1 MPKSLIIFTET
12 YAKAEKRLKK
22 SFLTNAISSTDVDD
36 TVVVQED
43 VPQVLTEADVATIL
57 GDIPTLQRERD
68 GK

>member
-1 MPKSLIIFTET
+1 MIFTKT
-12 YAKAEKRLKK
+12 YVKADKRLNK

-57 GDIPTLQRERD
+57 GDIPTFQREKN